1 MERERGV
8 GMERVRMVKNVRDVD
23 NYGNHLF
30 RLVAEERIKRMNE

>member
-8 GMERVRMVKNVRDVD
+8 GMERVRMMKNVRDVD
-23 NYGNHLF
+23 NYDNYLF